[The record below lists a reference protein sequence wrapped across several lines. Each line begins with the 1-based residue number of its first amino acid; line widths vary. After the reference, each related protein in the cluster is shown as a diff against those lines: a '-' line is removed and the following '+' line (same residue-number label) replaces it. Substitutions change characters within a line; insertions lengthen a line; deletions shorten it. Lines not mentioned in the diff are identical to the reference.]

1 MRPLSAVNCLDPPHE
16 WAQGEFSTPT
26 GRPNKTSLHLQGM
39 GNRSFMRSAHDTES
53 PKRLPSTAWLAVLV
67 VSAAII
73 AYGTFV
79 VLNLVG
85 LR

>member
-1 MRPLSAVNCLDPPHE
+1 
-16 WAQGEFSTPT
+16 
-26 GRPNKTSLHLQGM
+26 
-39 GNRSFMRSAHDTES
+39 MRSADDTETS
-53 PKRLPSTAWLAVLV
+53 KRLPSTAWLAVLIL
-67 VSAAII
+67 SAAIL

>member
-1 MRPLSAVNCLDPPHE
+1 
-16 WAQGEFSTPT
+16 
-26 GRPNKTSLHLQGM
+26 M
-39 GNRSFMRSAHDTES
+39 GNRSFMRTAHDTES

>member
-1 MRPLSAVNCLDPPHE
+1 
-16 WAQGEFSTPT
+16 
-26 GRPNKTSLHLQGM
+26 
-39 GNRSFMRSAHDTES
+39 MRSAHDTKS

>member
-1 MRPLSAVNCLDPPHE
+1 
-16 WAQGEFSTPT
+16 
-26 GRPNKTSLHLQGM
+26 M
-39 GNRSFMRSAHDTES
+39 GIRSFMPSADDTETS
-53 PKRLPSTAWLAVLV
+53 KRLPSPAWLAVMIL
-67 VSAAII
+67 SAAIL

>member
-1 MRPLSAVNCLDPPHE
+1 M
-16 WAQGEFSTPT
+16 PT
-26 GRPNKTSLHLQGM
+26 
-39 GNRSFMRSAHDTES
+39 AHDAETS
-53 PKRLPSTAWLAVLV
+53 KRLPSLAWVAVTIL
-67 VSAAII
+67 SAAIL

>member
-1 MRPLSAVNCLDPPHE
+1 
-16 WAQGEFSTPT
+16 
-26 GRPNKTSLHLQGM
+26 
-39 GNRSFMRSAHDTES
+39 MRSAHDTES
-53 PKRLPSTAWLAVLV
+53 PKRLASAAWLAVLV